1 MDEIRNHPL
10 QHPYFEKRM
19 FGKLSDL
26 KQIFT
31 EEEIEMLIG
40 CGFITIH
47 SSTCANDTY
56 STCDKTIKNK
66 LLNFIRNLYENF
78 WRP

>member
-1 MDEIRNHPL
+1 MDEIYNHPL
-10 QHPYFEKRM
+10 QHPYFAQRE
-19 FGKLSDL
+19 FGTLYDL

-31 EEEIEMLIG
+31 EEEIDMLIG
-40 CGFITIH
+40 CGFITIYF
-47 SSTCANDTY
+47 STCAEDKD